1 MNAHRPLV
9 PFLCL
14 AGAVL
19 LWGTSFVATKYA
31 LTGFSP
37 LAVIFLRMLLASL
50 LLGLV
55 WSRVPKAGRQPGD
68 LKWLGLMCL
77 LQPCLYFLLEGYAVA
92 LTSSA
97 QAGMI
102 SALVPLLVAAG
113 AYVFLREG
121 LSKRMLVG
129 LGLSLCGVVWLSLG
143 GAADASAPNPALGN
157 LLELLAMCCAS
168 GYMLVLKH
176 LSSRYDSWHLTGL
189 QVFAGA
195 LFFLPGALATQPA
208 WLADPAAAFASVPG
222 QAWLAVA
229 YLGGVVTLGAFGMYH
244 RAVMS
249 LPSAQAA
256 ASINLV
262 PLVAVLAG
270 WVMLGEALAPA
281 QLAACGLIL
290 AGVLLGQT
298 RPGKAHT
305 RQAQAGQAQAG
316 TTVTGQAQ
324 S

>member
-55 WSRVPKAGRQPGD
+55 WGRVPKAGRQPGD

-113 AYVFLREG
+113 AFAFLREG

-208 WLADPAAAFASVPG
+208 WLAEPAAALASVPG

-298 RPGKAHT
+298 RPGKAHS
-305 RQAQAGQAQAG
+305 RRAQAGQAQAS
-316 TTVTGQAQ
+316 TTEAGQAPL
-324 S
+324 